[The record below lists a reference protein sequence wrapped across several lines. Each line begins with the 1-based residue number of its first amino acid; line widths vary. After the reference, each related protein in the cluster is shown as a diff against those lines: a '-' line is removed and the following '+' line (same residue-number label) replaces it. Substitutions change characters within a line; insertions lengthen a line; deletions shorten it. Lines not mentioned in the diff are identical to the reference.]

1 MAAPVP
7 WSEPGRGTGIG
18 PIGPEGPFAA
28 QPGQQAAALPALP
41 ALTAAAAAAAA
52 FGLLHTTS
60 AALVDGVA
68 VLGGGLVLPG
78 GGAAVMPRCML

>member
-1 MAAPVP
+1 
-7 WSEPGRGTGIG
+7 
-18 PIGPEGPFAA
+18 
-28 QPGQQAAALPALP
+28 
-41 ALTAAAAAAAA
+41 
-52 FGLLHTTS
+52 LLHTTS